1 MRKLSVDICDETS
14 EATLSLFGVLT
25 TSAREWEQHKIILL
39 ISSPA
44 KRPGGKV
51 SIRARTVVEIDPD
64 MDEAK
69 SLRRWIERE
78 NCPINEN
85 FPSHLFN
92 MALIH
97 KLRTRLQ
104 FTLSTL
110 NSHIRASPCQE
121 HTGYLS
127 VILTQLHLI
136 SLWTRHQ
143 LFSMECSCS
152 HSIYAN
158 TQRSSCQQCGT
169 QNITL
174 RLNPN
179 LIAEMA
185 DETGAISC
193 LAAGGIGATTPFPT
207 QTAAVFS
214 KQQQQQQQR
223 LHCPEQRSKLLWTDQ
238 AWTQLLGRSP
248 DHIAALANITTTT
261 DPARGQRNLL
271 FLRHLE
277 QRLAFMRV
285 ILLVAWTGEQLGGR
299 LAVLE
304 VVG

>member
-1 MRKLSVDICDETS
+1 LSIS
-14 EATLSLFGVLT
+14 GVLT
-25 TSAREWEQHKIILL
+25 TSAREWEQHKTILL

-44 KRPGGKV
+44 KHPGGKLSV
-51 SIRARTVVEIDPD
+51 KARTLVEIDPVI
-64 MDEAK
+64 DEAK
-69 SLRRWIERE
+69 GLRRWIQRE
-78 NCPINEN
+78 NCPVNEQ
-85 FPSHLFN
+85 FPTHLFN
-92 MALIH
+92 MARIH
-97 KLRTRLQ
+97 QSRIRLQ

-110 NSHIRASPCQE
+110 NSRICASPSRK

-136 SLWTRHQ
+136 SLWSRHQ

-152 HSIYAN
+152 HLVYAN
-158 TQRSSCQQCGT
+158 TRRSSCQQCGT

-174 RLNPN
+174 RLNPS

-185 DETGAISC
+185 DETGAISS
-193 LAAGGIGATTPFPT
+193 LEAGADATTPFPS
-207 QTAAVFS
+207 QTATAFPR
-214 KQQQQQQQR
+214 QQQQQQQYHR
-223 LHCPEQRSKLLWTDQ
+223 PKHRSKLLWTDQ

-261 DPARGQRNLL
+261 DPTPAQRNLL
-271 FLRHLE
+271 FLRYLE
-277 QRLAFMRV
+277 QRLTFMRV

>member
-1 MRKLSVDICDETS
+1 VQKLSVTICDETS
-14 EATLSLFGVLT
+14 EATLSTSGLLT
-25 TSAREWEQHKIILL
+25 TSAREWEQHKTILL

-44 KRPGGKV
+44 KLPGGKLD
-51 SIRARTVVEIDPD
+51 IRARTVVEIDPNIG
-64 MDEAK
+64 EAK
-69 SLRRWIERE
+69 SLRRWIRRE
-78 NCPINEN
+78 NCPLNEQ

-92 MALIH
+92 MVHIH
-97 KLRTRLQ
+97 QSCTRLQ

-110 NSHIRASPCQE
+110 NSRIRASPSQK

-143 LFSMECSCS
+143 LFSMECSCG
-152 HSIYAN
+152 HPIYAN
-158 TQRSSCQQCGT
+158 TRRSSCPQCST

-185 DETGAISC
+185 DETGAISSVVPG
-193 LAAGGIGATTPFPT
+193 ADATTPFSS
-207 QTAAVFS
+207 S
-214 KQQQQQQQR
+214 KSTTVLTRQQPQQQLRPQ
-223 LHCPEQRSKLLWTDQ
+223 QRSKLLWTDQ
-238 AWTQLLGRSP
+238 AWTQLLGREP
-248 DHIAALANITTTT
+248 DHIAALANVNTTT
-261 DPARGQRNLL
+261 DPARAQRNLL
-271 FLRHLE
+271 FLQHLE